1 MLKYPLYKL
10 GVIIMKKQLQGI
22 ASLLLATIIW
32 GSAFIS
38 QTVGM
43 DHISAFAFQAIRCFL
58 AVLGLLAVI
67 LVADCFKKDGKTFL
81 SRWADPQ
88 LWKAGILC
96 GIPLFLACNMQQLG
110 LAADTDPGKSGFL
123 TAMYI
128 IIVPLL
134 GIFQKK
140 KPSAMVPFSVLL
152 AVAGLYCISCVGVTQ
167 ISTGDI
173 LTIACAFMFAVQ
185 IIFVDKYAPTVDAL
199 RLNAIQSLVCSA
211 ISAVIMCFTGLPS
224 LQGIYAC
231 AIPLAHAGFLSMGAA
246 YAFQI
251 IGQKYVEP
259 AAASLVMSLES
270 VFALIFGILLLDE
283 PLGLWKLIGCCLM
296 FIAVILSQI
305 PVKKKL

>member
-1 MLKYPLYKL
+1 MKNKL
-10 GVIIMKKQLQGI
+10 RGI
-22 ASLLLATIIW
+22 VCLLLATVIW

-38 QTVGM
+38 QSVGM

-58 AVLGLLAVI
+58 AVLGLMAVI
-67 LVADCFKKDGKTFL
+67 FIADLFKKDGKTFL
-81 SRWADPQ
+81 SRWADPK

-128 IIVPLL
+128 IIVPIL

-140 KPSAMVPFSVLL
+140 KPSPMVPISVIL
-152 AVAGLYCISCVGVTQ
+152 AVAGLYCISCVGVTT
-167 ISTGDI
+167 ISTGDL

-185 IIFVDKYAPTVDAL
+185 IIFVDKYAPSMDAL
-199 RLNAIQSLVCSA
+199 RLNAIQAAVCA
-211 ISAVIMCFTGLPS
+211 VISAVIMCFTGLPTI
-224 LQGIYAC
+224 QGIIDC

-251 IGQKYVEP
+251 IGQKDVEP
-259 AAASLVMSLES
+259 AAASLIMSMES
-270 VFALIFGILLLDE
+270 VFALIFGILLLNE
-283 PLGLWKLIGCCLM
+283 PLGLWKFAGCALM
-296 FIAVILSQI
+296 FIAVLLSQI
-305 PVKKKL
+305 PIPAKKNT

>member
-1 MLKYPLYKL
+1 MKNKL
-10 GVIIMKKQLQGI
+10 RGI
-22 ASLLLATIIW
+22 VCLLLATVIW

-38 QTVGM
+38 QSVGM

-58 AVLGLLAVI
+58 AVLGLMAVI
-67 LVADCFKKDGKTFL
+67 FIADLFKKDGKTFL
-81 SRWADPQ
+81 SRWADPK

-128 IIVPLL
+128 IIVPIL

-140 KPSAMVPFSVLL
+140 KPSPMVPISVIL
-152 AVAGLYCISCVGVTQ
+152 AVAGLYCISCVGVTT
-167 ISTGDI
+167 ISTGDL

-185 IIFVDKYAPTVDAL
+185 IIFVDKYAPSVDAL
-199 RLNAIQSLVCSA
+199 RLNAIQAAVCA
-211 ISAVIMCFTGLPS
+211 VISAVIMCFTGLPTI
-224 LQGIYAC
+224 QGIIDC

-251 IGQKYVEP
+251 IGQKDVEP
-259 AAASLVMSLES
+259 AAASLIMSMES
-270 VFALIFGILLLDE
+270 VFALIFGILLLNE
-283 PLGLWKLIGCCLM
+283 PLGLWKFAGCALM
-296 FIAVILSQI
+296 FIAVLLSQI
-305 PVKKKL
+305 PIPAKKNT